1 MHLAS
6 FLAAVFAVLAY
17 LIVPAPTARA
27 DDFKSYWVQTHSP
40 TELWSNGDA
49 KAVSFGP
56 LRTWSYLE
64 VLSPQSGSRLYVKN
78 PLTNGTAWV
87 DANKVGPSGNPPE
100 AYLKTGLIVSKS
112 INLPARS
119 VGSAR
124 VRAQP
129 EVRDDNLVGNLGHN
143 DGVQVLDEVVG
154 MDNESWYRIADGQFV
169 HADSIRVPR
178 APLKQ
183 RTGRWID
190 ADLQEPV
197 MVAMY
202 EDGKIVDAALAL
214 KGTRDW
220 ETPVGTFTILRRVA
234 NETMS
239 SDTLGI
245 PRSGPGGYHLTN
257 VLFTQYFTN
266 DGSSFHFNYWS
277 GNFGYRGSHGCL
289 GLNYDDAIFLWHW
302 ANVGTVV
309 DIRG

>member
-6 FLAAVFAVLAY
+6 FLAAVFAVLAF
-17 LIVPAPTARA
+17 IVVPAPTARA
-27 DDFKSYWVQTHSP
+27 DDFKSYWVQTVSP
-40 TELWSNGDA
+40 TELWSSADA
-49 KAVSFGP
+49 KVVSFGP
-56 LRTWSYLE
+56 IRTWSYLE

-78 PLTNGTAWV
+78 PLTNGSAWV
-87 DANKVGPSGNPPE
+87 DANKVGPSGNPP
-100 AYLKTGLIVSKS
+100 VSKS

-129 EVRDDNLVGNLGHN
+129 EVRDDNLVGNLSHN
-143 DGVQVLDEVVG
+143 EGVQVLEEVVG

-178 APLKQ
+178 APLNQ

-220 ETPVGTFTILRRVA
+220 ETPTGTFTILRRVA
-234 NETMS
+234 SETMS
-239 SDTLGI
+239 SDTIGI
-245 PRSGPGGYHLTN
+245 PRNGPGGYHLTN